1 MDDKDK
7 DLPVLVEI
15 LPSDTIKLIFSENE
29 ILELTEEQIK
39 IQNLKSFRITN
50 KDEASKFDM
59 ELKLFVSHHERK
71 IDLSNPS
78 VEPFKLP
85 SGYDELSQQAVNFRR
100 LLSNAVYQYGCTD
113 AIPLDILFEKYSA
126 PEDYNNF
133 LIFLDV
139 KINFANCSAKVHDM
153 IATHYKNLHLNSKS
167 DLGLVFYSERIEMQY
182 AAQSLIMNL
191 RATWDKIMGMIIF
204 LDSGR
209 SEYENFLEANKR
221 KRFFSRRYP
230 DGFSQ
235 VVDVITILD
244 QDFRT
249 QEAHQSGGK
258 IRNNSLS
265 NGLLSDNYLL
275 KIIGHYNFMHEFLD
289 SNYNWI
295 FRPKE

>member
-1 MDDKDK
+1 MKDTDKNLP
-7 DLPVLVEI
+7 DLVRI
-15 LPSDTIKLIFSENE
+15 LPSDTIKLIFSEKE
-29 ILELTEEQIK
+29 LLKLTEEQIK

-71 IDLSNPS
+71 IDLSNSS
-78 VEPFKLP
+78 VESFNLP
-85 SGYDELSQQAVNFRR
+85 KGYDEFSRQAANFRR
-100 LLSNAVYQYGCTD
+100 LLNNAVYQYSCTD
-113 AIPLDILFEKYSA
+113 AIPLDVLFEKYSA

-139 KINFANCSAKVHDM
+139 KINVANCSAKVHDM
-153 IATHYKNLHLNSKS
+153 IATHYRNLYLNKKS
-167 DLGLVFYSERIEMQY
+167 DLGLIFYSERLEMQQ
-182 AAQSLIMNL
+182 AAQSLILNL
-191 RATWDKIMGMIIF
+191 RATWDKIMGMIVF

-209 SEYENFLEANKR
+209 SEYEKFLEAKKG

-230 DGFSQ
+230 DDFSQ
-235 VVDVITILD
+235 VVEVITILD

-289 SNYNWI
+289 NNYNWI
-295 FRPKE
+295 ICPKG